1 MSTANSTAVVTAS
14 YAADFE
20 RCRLLCESMDLR
32 LKGDWTHYILV
43 APFDVTLFRSLES
56 ARRRVVSERDML
68 PSWLRAIPD
77 PASRGRRKIWLSPF
91 GLPLRGWHVQQLRRF
106 ALSRHISEK
115 TMFFID
121 SDVVLLRDFDPA
133 DLWRDGRLALYRRA
147 GGIQP
152 KMRSNH
158 LEWLAHSDRL
168 LGIGPYSLPANDY
181 INTLIG
187 WRTDTCRA
195 LLDHIESRHGRGWI
209 RAMIRSRQFS
219 ECLIYGRFVDDVLK
233 GEGHY
238 ATEDALCHV
247 LWFEDSYQRDAEG
260 LRHFLADMAPHQ
272 IGIGVQSFVG
282 HDLGDIRALVLGEA
296 A

>member
-1 MSTANSTAVVTAS
+1 MRTAVVTAS
-14 YAADFE
+14 YAGDFE

-32 LKGDWTHYILV
+32 LKGSWTHYILV
-43 APFDVTLFRSLES
+43 APFDVSLFRTLEGP
-56 ARRRVVSERDML
+56 RRRIVSERDLL

-77 PASRGRRKIWLSPF
+77 PTSRGRSKIWISPF

-106 ALSRHISEK
+106 ALSRHINEEA
-115 TMFFID
+115 MFSID

-133 DLWRDGRLALYRRA
+133 SLWHNGRLALYSKVD
-147 GGIQP
+147 GIQP
-152 KMRSNH
+152 EMPSNH

-168 LGIGPYSLPANDY
+168 LGIGPYRLPATDY

-187 WRTDTCRA
+187 WRSDTCRA
-195 LLDHIESRHGRGWI
+195 LLDYIENLHGHGWV
-209 RAMIRSRQFS
+209 RAIIRSRQFS
-219 ECLIYGRFVDDVLK
+219 ECLIYGRFVDEVLN

-238 ATEDALCHV
+238 AAEALCHV
-247 LWFEDSYQRDAEG
+247 LWTEDDYERDLPGLQR
-260 LRHFLADMAPHQ
+260 FLARMGPNQ

-282 HDLGDIRALVLGEA
+282 HDLDDIRALVLGNA

>member
-1 MSTANSTAVVTAS
+1 MRTAVVTAS

-20 RCRLLCESMDLR
+20 RCRMLCESMDRR

-43 APFDVTLFRSLES
+43 ASFDVALFSVLQG
-56 ARRRVVSERDML
+56 ARRRIVSERELL

-77 PASRGRRKIWLSPF
+77 PASRGRRKIWISPF
-91 GLPLRGWHVQQLRRF
+91 GLPLRGWHAQQLRRF
-106 ALSRHISEK
+106 ALSRIIDEPM
-115 TMFFID
+115 MFSID

-133 DLWRDGRLALYRRA
+133 SLWRDGRLALYRKPN
-147 GGIQP
+147 GIQP

-168 LGIGPYSLPANDY
+168 LGIGPYSLPAHDY

-209 RAMIRSRQFS
+209 RAMIRTRQFS
-219 ECLIYGRFVDDVLK
+219 ECLIYGRFVDEVLK

-238 ATEDALCHV
+238 PSSEALCHV
-247 LWFEDSYQRDAEG
+247 LWFEDSYARDATG
-260 LRHFLADMAPHQ
+260 LKHFLADMAPYQ

-282 HDLGDIRALVLGEA
+282 HDLGDIRALMLDEA